1 MKQYLV
7 TIKEIIDV
15 INLAK
20 DRDLIKKNIKFWLKS
35 GQPVKVMAEGEI
47 DNVKWESP
55 YNKLVFYFKGL
66 PKMIGIKIIKSRKI
80 KIILKEQS

>member
-1 MKQYLV
+1 MKQYLI

-35 GQPVKVMAEGEI
+35 GQPVKVIAEEVMICFNDDEYHINFLEI
-47 DNVKWESP
+47 QEDMWKK
-55 YNKLVFYFKGL
+55 YHGKKGKLIF
-66 PKMIGIKIIKSRKI
+66 I
-80 KIILKEQS
+80 EEE